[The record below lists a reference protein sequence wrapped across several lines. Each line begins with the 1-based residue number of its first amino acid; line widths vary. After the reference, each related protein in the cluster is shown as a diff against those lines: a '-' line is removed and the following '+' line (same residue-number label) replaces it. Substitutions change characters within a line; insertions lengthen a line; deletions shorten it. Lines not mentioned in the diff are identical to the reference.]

1 MNTTQ
6 LECFMAVANFL
17 NFSRAAEHLKITQPA
32 VSHQINALEDELGV
46 KLFHRTSK
54 SVRLTQEGFWFT
66 QYAGEILKLEDISR
80 ARMKEARQTPRRL
93 LIGCRNSAE
102 LRMLRPTLC
111 HLRQELPDLLP
122 VLRMIPFDS
131 LENLLAEGEV
141 DLIFSFRETAPQRA
155 RYRELA
161 RCPVVCAC
169 APDHPLAGREQ
180 VALEELHRAGRIAV
194 CRPPIC
200 PQAIFRFQSQAI
212 GERETDQ
219 ILFCD
224 HQEAMEVLAETGY
237 AFAVTADYP
246 HARLPGLRYIPIP
259 ECRAL
264 SFGAVYLPE
273 GGSPALRRFVEL
285 LRQTMAEDPA

>member
-1 MNTTQ
+1 
-6 LECFMAVANFL
+6 
-17 NFSRAAEHLKITQPA
+17 
-32 VSHQINALEDELGV
+32 
-46 KLFHRTSK
+46 
-54 SVRLTQEGFWFT
+54 
-66 QYAGEILKLEDISR
+66 
-80 ARMKEARQTPRRL
+80 
-93 LIGCRNSAE
+93 SAE

-111 HLRQELPDLLP
+111 RLRQELPDLLP

>member
-1 MNTTQ
+1 
-6 LECFMAVANFL
+6 
-17 NFSRAAEHLKITQPA
+17 
-32 VSHQINALEDELGV
+32 
-46 KLFHRTSK
+46 
-54 SVRLTQEGFWFT
+54 
-66 QYAGEILKLEDISR
+66 
-80 ARMKEARQTPRRL
+80 
-93 LIGCRNSAE
+93 
-102 LRMLRPTLC
+102 
-111 HLRQELPDLLP
+111 
-122 VLRMIPFDS
+122 MIPFDS

-180 VALEELHRAGRIAV
+180 VTLEELRRAGRIAV
-194 CRPPIC
+194 CRPSIC

-259 ECRAL
+259 ECRVL

-273 GGSPALRRFVEL
+273 GGFPALRRFVEL

>member
-111 HLRQELPDLLP
+111 RLRQELPDLLP

-161 RCPVVCAC
+161 LCPVVCAC

-180 VALEELHRAGRIAV
+180 VTLEELRRAGRIAV

-200 PQAIFRFQSQAI
+200 PQAIFHFQSQAI